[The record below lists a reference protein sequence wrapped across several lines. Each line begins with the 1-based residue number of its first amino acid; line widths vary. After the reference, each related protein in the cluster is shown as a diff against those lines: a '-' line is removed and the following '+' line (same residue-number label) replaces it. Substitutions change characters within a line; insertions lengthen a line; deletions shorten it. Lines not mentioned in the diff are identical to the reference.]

1 MTTKIETLVEDIYK
15 LFGSGKQPDPKDLE
29 ELGRAMAT
37 HIAQAFEA
45 PDPSKSC
52 LRMSNIGTECVRKLW
67 YVVNKPEVAEQPEP
81 WARFKFLYGHLLEEL
96 TLFMAQEAGH
106 KVERRQEEVEIRD
119 IKGHIDAFVDGVLLD
134 VKSANSRGMNK
145 FRYHELET
153 NDPFGYIDQLGAY
166 AAATGADRQ
175 AFLAVDKELGHLV
188 LDEYPRT
195 NKDYAAYIEYLKA
208 EVAKP
213 EPPSRGYMP
222 EPEGKSGNM
231 KLGTVCSY
239 CPFKHTCFGGL
250 RTFLYSKGPVFM
262 TKVVR
267 EPDVPE
273 LTKPKDL

>member
-15 LFGSGKQPDPKDLE
+15 LFGSGKQPVPEDLE
-29 ELGRAMAT
+29 ELGKAMAT

-119 IKGHIDAFVDGVLLD
+119 IKGHIDAFVDGVLVD
-134 VKSANSRGMNK
+134 VKSANSRGMGK
-145 FRYHELET
+145 FKYHELET

-166 AAATGADRQ
+166 TAATGADRQ

-239 CPFKHTCFGGL
+239 CPFKKTCWPGL
-250 RTFLYSKGPVFM
+250 RTFLYSKGPVFL
-262 TKVVR
+262 TKV
-267 EPDVPE
+267 EKLPDVPE
-273 LTKPKDL
+273 K